1 MGQTLKLG
9 KYKFKMNEQFLSNMV
24 ANEKILDLNFSK
36 TVQAEN
42 INSRKI
48 NNDSIRIS
56 RISPK
61 EQNEIL
67 SLQ

>member
-9 KYKFKMNEQFLSNMV
+9 KYKFKMNELFLSNMV
-24 ANEKILDLNFSK
+24 TDEKILDLNFSK

-48 NNDSIRIS
+48 NNGSIRIL
-56 RISPK
+56 PK
-61 EQNEIL
+61 E
-67 SLQ
+67 